1 MRRSA
6 GRGKTRSSRS
16 VRRPAARRQSRG
28 RHEDARRTAQERL
41 TRESYGWSSRSAAR
55 AERAAAPPCAHGEAE
70 CIGRAEV
77 EPLHI
82 VEGDEQRLRLGEQLG
97 RASRRDADPARIE
110 RLLRLL
116 QQERDL
122 QGTPPRRRERGST
135 SFRTPSRRSPNPPVL
150 ALRQVAG
157 AIDGERS
164 SGRCAQCGGQPGR
177 NGSPSVETN
186 CDVRLVARISRWSA
200 PDCGR
205 RRWPDPHR
213 AYLISVSSL
222 NIGRYML
229 MITMPTMIP
238 TPSIMIGSTIDVS
251 DWIEASTSSS

>member
-122 QGTPPRRRERGST
+122 QGTPPRRRERGEH
-135 SFRTPSRRSPNPPVL
+135 FVQD
-150 ALRQVAG
+150 ALEEIPKPASAG
-157 AIDGERS
+157 AATSRG
-164 SGRCAQCGGQPGR
+164 
-177 NGSPSVETN
+177 
-186 CDVRLVARISRWSA
+186 CD
-200 PDCGR
+200 R
-205 RRWPDPHR
+205 RRAVVRPVRPMRR
-213 AYLISVSSL
+213 AAGKERLAQRGDQLRRETCRPYFSMVSTRL
-222 NIGRYML
+222 R
-229 MITMPTMIP
+229 
-238 TPSIMIGSTIDVS
+238 
-251 DWIEASTSSS
+251 ASALA